1 MTHAMDLVF
10 IEGVDGTRKAINF
23 LRGVR
28 DMLQNNGANSTT
40 VTVKY
45 DGAPAIICGI
55 DPVDGKFFVAKKGI
69 FNKSPKVYKTQADID
84 ADLSGELH
92 AKFSILLPELKK
104 LGIKGIV
111 QGDLMFTHDDLKT
124 TTIDGVKY
132 ITFQPNT
139 IVYSVPAD
147 SALAKTILKAKVGI
161 AFHTTYSGDDFA
173 SLEASFGKPIVDKL
187 KKVSSVWALDA
198 MYEDAT
204 GKANFTPA
212 ESKQVTDM
220 LTSIGKQFRSVSA
233 DIINHIHNDQEALD
247 LVLIYINSRIRQNL
261 KRESGYKIA
270 AGFLQFVHDRYAKEI
285 ADKKSVK
292 GKQTSTDKRD
302 RVIKYLLSVD
312 VTALGKIFDLAYD
325 IDEVKNVIITVLNRA
340 GRLSHFLRT
349 SNGYKV
355 TNPEGFVAIN
365 SDGDAIK
372 LVDRLTFSQANFG
385 GSGADKIL
393 RGWENDFFQRVLQTC
408 R

>member
-1 MTHAMDLVF
+1 MTHTMDLVF

-28 DMLQNNGANSTT
+28 DMLQNNGANATA

-55 DPVDGKFFVAKKGI
+55 DPTDGKFFVAKKGI
-69 FNKSPKVYKTQADID
+69 FNKQPKVYKNQADID

-92 AKFSILLPELKK
+92 TKFSIILPELKK

-111 QGDLMFTHDDLKT
+111 QGDLMFTQDDLKT
-124 TTIDGVKY
+124 TTIGGVKY
-132 ITFQPNT
+132 LTFQPNT

-147 SALAKTILKAKVGI
+147 SELAKAILKAKVGI
-161 AFHTTYSGDDFA
+161 AFHTTYSGNDFA

-220 LTSIGKQFRSVSA
+220 LASVGKQFRSVSA

-270 AGFLQFVHDRYAKEI
+270 AGFLQFVHDRYSKEI
-285 ADKKSVK
+285 ADKK
-292 GKQTSTDKRD
+292 
-302 RVIKYLLSVD
+302 
-312 VTALGKIFDLAYD
+312 
-325 IDEVKNVIITVLNRA
+325 
-340 GRLSHFLRT
+340 
-349 SNGYKV
+349 
-355 TNPEGFVAIN
+355 
-365 SDGDAIK
+365 
-372 LVDRLTFSQANFG
+372 
-385 GSGADKIL
+385 
-393 RGWENDFFQRVLQTC
+393 
-408 R
+408 

>member
-1 MTHAMDLVF
+1 MNSHMTHTMDLVF

-28 DMLQNNGANSTT
+28 DMLQNNGANATA

-55 DPVDGKFFVAKKGI
+55 DPTDGKFFVAKKGI
-69 FNKSPKVYKTQADID
+69 FNKQPKVYKTQADID

-92 AKFSILLPELKK
+92 TKFSIILPELKK

-111 QGDLMFTHDDLKT
+111 QGDLMFTQDDLKT

-132 ITFQPNT
+132 LTFQPNT

-147 SALAKTILKAKVGI
+147 SELAKTILKAKVGI
-161 AFHTTYSGDDFA
+161 AFHTTYSGTDFA

-204 GKANFTPA
+204 GKANFTPE

-220 LTSIGKQFRSVSA
+220 LTSVGKQFRSVSA
-233 DIINHIHNDQEALD
+233 DIINHIHKDQEALD

-285 ADKKSVK
+285 ADKKSDK
-292 GKQTSTDKRD
+292 GKQTSADKRD

-312 VTALGKIFDLAYD
+312 AKALGKIFDLAYD
-325 IDEVKNVIITVLNRA
+325 IDDVKNVIIGVLNRA
-340 GRLSHFLRT
+340 NSLKHFLRT
-349 SNGYKV
+349 TSGYKV

-365 SDGDAIK
+365 SDGNAVK
-372 LVDRLTFSQANFG
+372 FVDRQEFSSANFG
-385 GSGADKIL
+385 GAGADKIL
-393 RGWENDFFQRVLQTC
+393 RGWEK
-408 R
+408 

>member
-1 MTHAMDLVF
+1 MDLVF

-28 DMLQNNGANSTT
+28 DMLQNNGANATA

-55 DPVDGKFFVAKKGI
+55 DPTDGKFFVAKKGI
-69 FNKSPKVYKTQADID
+69 FNKNPKVYKTQADID

-92 AKFSILLPELKK
+92 TKFSIILPELKK

-111 QGDLMFTHDDLKT
+111 QGDLMFTQDDLKT
-124 TTIDGVKY
+124 TEIDGVKY

-147 SALAKTILKAKVGI
+147 SELAKTILKAKVGI
-161 AFHTTYSGDDFA
+161 AFHTTYSGNDFA

-233 DIINHIHNDQEALD
+233 DIINHIHTDQEALD
-247 LVLIYINSRIRQNL
+247 LVLIYINSRVRLNL

-270 AGFLQFVHDRYAKEI
+270 AGFL
-285 ADKKSVK
+285 
-292 GKQTSTDKRD
+292 
-302 RVIKYLLSVD
+302 
-312 VTALGKIFDLAYD
+312 
-325 IDEVKNVIITVLNRA
+325 
-340 GRLSHFLRT
+340 
-349 SNGYKV
+349 
-355 TNPEGFVAIN
+355 
-365 SDGDAIK
+365 
-372 LVDRLTFSQANFG
+372 
-385 GSGADKIL
+385 
-393 RGWENDFFQRVLQTC
+393 
-408 R
+408 